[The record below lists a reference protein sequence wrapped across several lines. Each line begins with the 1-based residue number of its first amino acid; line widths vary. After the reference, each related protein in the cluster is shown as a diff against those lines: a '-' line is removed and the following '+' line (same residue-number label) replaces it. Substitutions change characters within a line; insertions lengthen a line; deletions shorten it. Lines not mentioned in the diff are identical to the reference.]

1 MISPIVRKMYVFLK
15 VILMIVGFETFSA
28 SLEPEICAELKLRG
42 GASNVWKKIQAGDP
56 IRVGYLGG
64 SITLAKGWRVKTTE
78 WLQETYPDNE
88 IIEINSA
95 ISGTGAG
102 FGACRV
108 SEHILQNHPDL
119 LFVEFRVNGGDN
131 SMLRSAEGIVR
142 QTRKQLPDTDIV
154 FVYTISQPM
163 LRDVRA
169 GKTPGESGLGLER
182 VAEHYN
188 IPSID
193 FGPQIAQLE
202 KEGLLLFKGDAA
214 PDGVILF
221 TKDGVHPGDEGHEIY
236 FEVIKRTLNEI
247 LKKETL
253 ETASDPLPEPLDK
266 NCWERGALVDPEP
279 FLTPRSGWRTQSWKN
294 SSVIQ
299 SFQALWE
306 GIECDRIVPAVS
318 QTGTPGSAIEFTFR
332 GTAFGFFDIGG
343 PETGSVRITVDGGT
357 PYDVPRFINYC
368 YRYRPQYYF
377 SEDLPDAVHHVR
389 IELTE
394 LTLDKKQIVG
404 EERYDANPNFRE
416 NRFYP
421 VKLLVNGEILTER
434 EYK

>member
-1 MISPIVRKMYVFLK
+1 M
-15 VILMIVGFETFSA
+15 ILMVIGLNIFA
-28 SLEPEICAELKLRG
+28 SPPEPGVCAELKLRG
-42 GASNVWKKIQAGDP
+42 GASNVWKKIQAGES

-64 SITLAKGWRVKTTE
+64 SITLAEGWRVKTTE
-78 WLQETYPDNE
+78 WLRETYPDNE

-108 SEHILQNHPDL
+108 SEHILQHHPDL

-142 QTRKQLPDTDIV
+142 QTRKLLPDTDIV

-163 LRDVRA
+163 LNEVRA

-188 IPSID
+188 ISSID
-193 FGPQIAQLE
+193 CGPQVVQLE
-202 KEGLLLFKGDAA
+202 AEGKLVFKAESA
-214 PDGVILF
+214 SEGVVLF

-236 FEVIKRTLNEI
+236 FEVIQRTLKKI
-247 LKKETL
+247 LEH
-253 ETASDPLPEPLDK
+253 ESPVAAPLPEPLDK

-279 FLTPRSGWRTQSWKN
+279 FLTPRSAWRTQSWEN

-299 SFQALWE
+299 SFQALWA
-306 GIECDRIVPAVS
+306 GIECDRIIPAVS
-318 QTGTPGSAIEFTFR
+318 QTGTPGSAIEFTFK

-343 PETGSVRITVDGGT
+343 PETGSVRITIDGGT

-377 SEDLPDAVHHVR
+377 SEDLPDAAHQVR

-404 EERYDANPNFRE
+404 EEVYSSSPEFRR
-416 NRFYP
+416 NMFYP

-434 EYK
+434 EHK